1 MASPSPS
8 ANPAV
13 RAEPRGIGSATARDP
28 LAREV
33 KLLGALLG
41 QVIVEQEGPDALDL
55 VERVRK
61 ATIALR
67 RPGGGSESDRLRLAD
82 TLDSVDTRQAAIL
95 IRAFSLYFQLTNLA
109 EEKQR
114 IRRLRQRQRAD
125 PRGEADESV
134 AAARREMARQGMTG
148 PAIDELVGRLSIE
161 PVLTAHPTE
170 ARRRTLLVALR
181 RLYALLDRLDDPRLT
196 PAEDADIRRRLR
208 QELTILWHSPPI
220 RADRPGPLDEV
231 RTAMAF
237 FDETL
242 FLVTP
247 QFQRAVGAA
256 GPTVHWGSWIGGDRD
271 GNPNVTAAVT
281 REAVRIQADHVLR
294 AYEAVCRRLMQT
306 ISAEVEATDA
316 LADRLTADARQT
328 PELARDLEQRFPG
341 APFRQR
347 FGHMAERLRR
357 ARLRLDG
364 GYSSAPA
371 ICGRAGRDGRRAARD
386 RPGSG
391 RGRRTAG
398 PALATGNVRLPRHV
412 ARDPATQRGT
422 GRSARGDGR

>member
-1 MASPSPS
+1 MPSTVS
-8 ANPAV
+8 QDNAAV

-67 RPGGGSESDRLRLAD
+67 RPAGGSESDRLRLAT
-82 TLDSVDTRQAAIL
+82 TLDSVDTRQAGML

-114 IRRLRQRQRAD
+114 LRRLRQRQRAD
-125 PRGEADESV
+125 PRGVADESA
-134 AAARREMARQGMTG
+134 AAARREMASQGMS
-148 PAIDELVGRLSIE
+148 AADIDRLVGRLSIE

-181 RLYALLDRLDDPRLT
+181 RVYALLDRLDDPRLT
-196 PAEDADIRRRLR
+196 PAEDADLRRRLR
-208 QELTILWHSPPI
+208 QEMTILWHTPPI

-256 GPTVHWGSWIGGDRD
+256 GPTVRWGSWIGGDRD
-271 GNPNVTAAVT
+271 GNPNVTAA
-281 REAVRIQADHVLR
+281 
-294 AYEAVCRRLMQT
+294 
-306 ISAEVEATDA
+306 
-316 LADRLTADARQT
+316 
-328 PELARDLEQRFPG
+328 
-341 APFRQR
+341 
-347 FGHMAERLRR
+347 
-357 ARLRLDG
+357 
-364 GYSSAPA
+364 
-371 ICGRAGRDGRRAARD
+371 
-386 RPGSG
+386 
-391 RGRRTAG
+391 
-398 PALATGNVRLPRHV
+398 
-412 ARDPATQRGT
+412 
-422 GRSARGDGR
+422 

>member
-1 MASPSPS
+1 MVRPKSSPQSSPNTS
-8 ANPAV
+8 SNPAV

-41 QVIVEQEGPDALDL
+41 QMIVEQEGLAALEL

-61 ATIALR
+61 ATIALHRQGGASEANR
-67 RPGGGSESDRLRLAD
+67 RHLAD
-82 TLDSVDTRQAAIL
+82 TLDGVDRQQAATL

-114 IRRLRQRQRAD
+114 LRRLRQRQRAD

-134 AAARREMARQGMTG
+134 AAARREMAAQGMG
-148 PAIDELVGRLSIE
+148 RAAVDALVARLSID

-181 RLYALLDRLDDPRLT
+181 RVYALLDRLDDPRLT
-196 PAEDADIRRRLR
+196 PAEDGDLRRRLR
-208 QELTILWHSPPI
+208 QEMTILWRTPPI
-220 RADRPGPLDEV
+220 RTDRPGPLDEV

-242 FLVTP
+242 FVVTP
-247 QFQRAVGAA
+247 QFQRAVG
-256 GPTVHWGSWIGGDRD
+256 GVGGTVRWGSWIGGDRD

-281 REAVRIQADHVLR
+281 REAARIQSDHVMR

-306 ISAEVEATDA
+306 VSAEVEPTKA
-316 LADRLTADARQT
+316 LADRLAADAQHT

-341 APFRQR
+341 APFRRR

-357 ARLRLDG
+357 ARLKLDG
-364 GYSSAPA
+364 GYSTPTEF
-371 ICGRAGRDGRRAARD
+371 AGELDELGE
-386 RPGSG
+386 
-391 RGRRTAG
+391 
-398 PALATGNVRLPRHV
+398 AL
-412 ARDPATQRGT
+412 
-422 GRSARGDGR
+422 RSADLDRVADGELQDLRWQLETFGFHAMSLEVRQHS